1 MQTIEIKTLIDITET
16 RVIRPNQGTPQQ
28 LDQQRNFTTLRQCL
42 ELRSIIEYDYP
53 PSHETVDIKDM
64 GFGKNFKGKH
74 TVWTFRF
81 RPDRAYAYGNDTDTA
96 AGQLVEDLH
105 EVPVIKNLTET
116 VNIDKAIFD
125 CQDINNKN
133 IIIKASL
140 G

>member
-1 MQTIEIKTLIDITET
+1 MQTIEIQTLVDITET
-16 RVIRPNQGTPQQ
+16 KVIRPNQGSAQQ

-42 ELRSIIEYDYP
+42 ELRSIIEYDRSP
-53 PSHETVDIKDM
+53 TSETIDLKDM

-81 RPDRAYAYGNDTDTA
+81 RPDRAQAYGNDNDIA
-96 AGQLVEDLH
+96 AGQLHEDLH

-125 CQDINNKN
+125 CQDQNTKN